1 MDALIN
7 CHMGKLWHG
16 KVYENRLMMAYL
28 DPLDLHLDLDLDLRG
43 LKSTKN
49 FQYLKCLDLK

>member
-1 MDALIN
+1 
-7 CHMGKLWHG
+7 
-16 KVYENRLMMAYL
+16 MMAYL
-28 DPLDLHLDLDLDLRG
+28 DPLDLNLDLDLDLRG